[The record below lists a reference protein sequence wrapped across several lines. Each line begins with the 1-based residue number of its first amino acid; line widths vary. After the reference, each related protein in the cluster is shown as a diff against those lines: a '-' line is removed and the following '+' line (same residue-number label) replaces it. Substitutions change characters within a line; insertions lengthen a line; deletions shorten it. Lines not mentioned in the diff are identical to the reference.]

1 MVQVGYREVT
11 LEDGIWIDLNLVT
24 ATPQHGLLLDRLV
37 LTAQETLAA
46 LNCSVIADSS
56 SWNERVTVPASA
68 P

>member
-46 LNCSVIADSS
+46 FQRLLVDSR
-56 SWNERVTVPASA
+56 NRRT
-68 P
+68 